1 MTRNEPGTL
10 VVWCRLSEI
19 RLVQLS
25 NLEQVG
31 YDAECSSITLYIEQ
45 ACGWYFPLHPS
56 QTGRGTHRCG
66 QTSGVANRHQVQS
79 LPGPAALLNSFCDPT
94 STPLAHSPIL
104 PEVDPMHG
112 PPRLDHLPSDLL
124 NRGVG
129 LDPRIE
135 DGSNLVESSPE
146 VNRSGSGEE
155 EMIKERFDVVAEL
168 EWRRQ
173 EIGSWILSEGN
184 GDIRRH

>member
-1 MTRNEPGTL
+1 
-10 VVWCRLSEI
+10 
-19 RLVQLS
+19 
-25 NLEQVG
+25 
-31 YDAECSSITLYIEQ
+31 
-45 ACGWYFPLHPS
+45 
-56 QTGRGTHRCG
+56 
-66 QTSGVANRHQVQS
+66 
-79 LPGPAALLNSFCDPT
+79 
-94 STPLAHSPIL
+94 
-104 PEVDPMHG
+104 MHG
-112 PPRLDHLPSDLL
+112 PPRLDHFPSDLL